1 MKPRSSTDTIAAIA
15 TPLGRGGVG
24 IIRLSGMATL
34 QIAESLL
41 GFQPKP
47 RHAHYG
53 GFKAQDGNVLDDGIA
68 LYFPAPHSFTGEHV
82 LELQAHGGPIV
93 LDMLLEQCLLMG
105 ARLAKPGEFSERAFL
120 NDKLDLAQ
128 AEAIADLIDSTSRQ
142 AAKSARRSLDGEFSK
157 QINQLRKQL
166 TELRVYVEAALDFPD
181 EEIDFLAEDALHQRF
196 NSIKQHLD
204 QLFNQAEQGK
214 LLRDGMSLVIAG
226 RPNAGKSSL
235 LNALA
240 GTESAIVTDI
250 AGTTRD
256 VLKEHINL
264 DGMPLHII
272 DTAGLRES
280 DDPVEKIG
288 IDRAWQAIEQ
298 ADLILIL
305 IDSSQQQEQYPQEI
319 VDKLPDNIPRL
330 MVYNKIDLNLQTQ
343 ADDALYISAKHHI
356 GLDTLKQRLKTQ
368 MGFQS
373 QTEGTFLARRRHLDA
388 LARSQTAMQRAYEQ
402 LTVFQ
407 AGELMAEE
415 LRTAQDALGDIT
427 GKMTADELLGEIFGS
442 FCIGKWRINE
452 LTKRLYID

>member
-1 MKPRSSTDTIAAIA
+1 MKPSSSTDTIAAIA
-15 TPLGRGGVG
+15 TPPGRGGVG
-24 IIRLSGMATL
+24 IIRLSGTAAL
-34 QIAESLL
+34 PIAESLL
-41 GFQPKP
+41 GFQPTP
-47 RHAHYG
+47 RYAHYC
-53 GFKAQDGNVLDDGIA
+53 GFKDQDSNVLDDGIA

-82 LELQAHGGPIV
+82 LELQAHGGPII

-157 QINQLRKQL
+157 QINQLRQQL
-166 TELRVYVEAALDFPD
+166 IELRVYVEAALDFPD

-196 NSIKQHLD
+196 NTIKQQLD
-204 QLFNQAEQGK
+204 QLFDQAEQGR
-214 LLRDGMSLVIAG
+214 LLRDGMNLVIAG

-256 VLKEHINL
+256 VLKEQINL

-288 IDRAWQAIEQ
+288 IDRAWQAIQQ
-298 ADLILIL
+298 ADLILVL
-305 IDSSQQQEQYPQEI
+305 IDNSQPHHQYPQEI
-319 VDKLPDNIPRL
+319 VEKLPDSIPRL
-330 MVYNKIDLNLQTQ
+330 MVYNKIDLNQQTQ
-343 ADDALYISAKHHI
+343 TDDALYISAKHHV
-356 GLDTLKQRLKTQ
+356 GLDALKQRLKTQ

-415 LRTAQDALGDIT
+415 LRTAQDALGNIT

-442 FCIGKWRINE
+442 FCIGK
-452 LTKRLYID
+452 